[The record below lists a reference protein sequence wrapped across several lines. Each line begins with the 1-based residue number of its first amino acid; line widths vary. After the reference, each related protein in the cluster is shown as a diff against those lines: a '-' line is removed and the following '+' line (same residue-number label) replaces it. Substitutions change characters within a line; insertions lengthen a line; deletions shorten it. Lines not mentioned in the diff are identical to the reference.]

1 MVGRSG
7 KGIGWLAGAE
17 NGVGWRENQSFYDIG
32 PIDVGVRSDNLS
44 LLRLDIKTVRSQ
56 PILFG

>member
-1 MVGRSG
+1 MVGSSG

-44 LLRLDIKTVRSQ
+44 LLRLDIKTADRN
-56 PILFG
+56 